1 MDSLLFSLAVDL
13 GDDSTLSIGESSSSP
28 TWYTSAD
35 PDGLLWGA
43 NVVGFMVT
51 TNPSTYVLRNSW
63 ILESKFGYIDT
74 SSMMTFVPTSY
85 WSFVMDEILS
95 SSIGY
100 YFDTD
105 LDTYVLSCDQYRIM
119 ENLYIR
125 FDD

>member
-1 MDSLLFSLAVDL
+1 MDSLYFSLAVDL
-13 GDDSTLSIGESSSSP
+13 GDDSTLSIGETSSSP
-28 TWYTSAD
+28 TWYTSTD
-35 PDGLLWGA
+35 PDALLWGA

-74 SSMMTFVPTSY
+74 SSMMTYIPTSY
-85 WSFVMDEILS
+85 WSFVMDEILD

-105 LDTYVLSCDQYRIM
+105 LDTYVLSCD
-119 ENLYIR
+119 
-125 FDD
+125 